1 MLCSW
6 IWKSDRG
13 IAGQWTY
20 PYGQRQ
26 SVVVT
31 PAPLES
37 LPQSMVPSDLLGKI
51 AGSGDA
57 DEDGEAAVE
66 DGATELLAMELGT
79 EVLAVEPG
87 TELLALEPGGNA
99 VS

>member
-1 MLCSW
+1 M
-6 IWKSDRG
+6 
-13 IAGQWTY
+13 AGEWTY
-20 PYGQRQ
+20 PYGHRQ

-51 AGSGDA
+51 AGSA
-57 DEDGEAAVE
+57 DGVE
-66 DGATELLAMELGT
+66 DGAAAAEDDATELLALEL
-79 EVLAVEPG
+79 G
-87 TELLALEPGGNA
+87 TELLALEPEVEVLALELRGRF